1 MLENCAGMER
11 GAVLEFANGLGAGQ
25 FVRRGETFLCAYAHA
40 LDATEEQ
47 LVAFLNAAPG
57 EYDTCWVEAM
67 DEDERA
73 RLLPHQCDGGDGGPS
88 SKKKQRVDDGKE
100 ESKEAREQDKAK
112 RAGSK
117 GEGGGSVLSTV
128 VYEDLSKGGER
139 FPVPCIMTQSSSSS
153 SSSPTVT
160 YCPRNLNRTIIS
172 DEGVMAE
179 ELLDRSAEGGVLSRQ
194 RLADNLRQYHREINR
209 LFALRKLAC
218 AGVDTTAA
226 SAAANYGCGKC
237 RWTPKGCG
245 RCRAEGFEPGPR
257 EGRIGGIPKP
267 ASEHTMAVLG
277 DTRCVQLNQCCL
289 YTICALLY
297 LRAAAAKGW
306 QWW

>member
-1 MLENCAGMER
+1 M
-11 GAVLEFANGLGAGQ
+11 
-25 FVRRGETFLCAYAHA
+25 Y
-40 LDATEEQ
+40 
-47 LVAFLNAAPG
+47 
-57 EYDTCWVEAM
+57 YTCWVEAM

-73 RLLPHQCDGGDGGPS
+73 RLGIVAGSDGGPS
-88 SKKKQRVDDGKE
+88 SKKKQRVDDGTEEGKE
-100 ESKEAREQDKAK
+100 GMEQDKD
-112 RAGSK
+112 S
-117 GEGGGSVLSTV
+117 EGGGSVPSTV

-139 FPVPCIMTQSSSSS
+139 FPVPCIMTQSTSSSS
-153 SSSPTVT
+153 SSSTVT

-218 AGVDTTAA
+218 AGVDTTTA

-277 DTRCVQLNQCCL
+277 DTRCDQLNQCCL
-289 YTICALLY
+289 YDHCALLSACGGG
-297 LRAAAAKGW
+297 RRVAVVVVVGGRSMV
-306 QWW
+306 